1 MQNRAKEEDGQILC
15 GGFVSRLLE
24 EGDFL
29 TTG

>member
-1 MQNRAKEEDGQILC
+1 VQNRAKEKYGQIPC

-24 EGDFL
+24 EDDFL